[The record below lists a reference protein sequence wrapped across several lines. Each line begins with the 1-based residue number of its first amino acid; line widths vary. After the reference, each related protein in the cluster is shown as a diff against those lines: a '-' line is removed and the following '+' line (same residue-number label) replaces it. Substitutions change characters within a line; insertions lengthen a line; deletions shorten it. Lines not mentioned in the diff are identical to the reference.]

1 MKYII
6 TERQRTMSIALRLY
20 QEGNPIK
27 KINEITGIP
36 IETIILSIK
45 DYDDDIDCAMSYY
58 WIDLLFRYT
67 DLLKTEYESIEGQ
80 IEISYERF
88 GDTVEYGYKTK
99 EYILSGFATPYWGG
113 ECNLPIEN
121 TNYYDIIAD
130 EDEDDDW
137 STNVDIP
144 DRFYNISELID
155 WFNNDYFRI
164 LFNELKKYEYKS

>member
-45 DYDDDIDCAMSYY
+45 DYDDDIDCYMAYKL
-58 WIDLLFRYT
+58 IDLLFRHT
-67 DLLKTEYESIEGQ
+67 NLLKTEYESIE
-80 IEISYERF
+80 ISYERF
-88 GDTVEYGYKTK
+88 GSTIKYKYKTK
-99 EYILSGFATPYWGG
+99 EYILSGFATPYWRG
-113 ECNLPIEN
+113 ECDLPIEISY
-121 TNYYDIIAD
+121 YYDRLSD

-137 STNVDIP
+137 STNVGIP

-164 LFNELKKYEYKS
+164 LSNELKNYYVR

>member
-27 KINEITGIP
+27 KINEMTGIP

-45 DYDDDIDCAMSYY
+45 DYDDDIDCEMAYKL
-58 WIDLLFRYT
+58 IDLLFRHT
-67 DLLKTEYESIEGQ
+67 NLLKTEYESIE
-80 IEISYERF
+80 ISYERF
-88 GDTVEYGYKTK
+88 GRTVEFGYRTK
-99 EYILSGFATPYWGG
+99 EYIYHGFATPYWNG
-113 ECNLPIEN
+113 ECDLPIEVS
-121 TNYYDIIAD
+121 NYYDIKRDQD
-130 EDEDDDW
+130 EDSDW
-137 STNVDIP
+137 STNADIP

-164 LFNELKKYEYKS
+164 LSNELKNY